1 MRNEKELNADIE
13 EIEKKISAIEDE
25 QTNLNRTYNVVSRL
39 KGNYIIMQRGV
50 EEELNMLQNAE
61 KAAVH
66 TKPGE

>member
-25 QTNLNRTYNVVSRL
+25 QTNLNRTYNVVSKL
-39 KGNYIIMQRGV
+39 KGNYIIMQRGA
-50 EEELNMLQNAE
+50 EEELNLLKNAE